1 MPDVAPV
8 PLERCMKSLIA
19 AAAVLLFSLTA
30 VGGVQA
36 KPSDDTVAEA
46 LARTMDGYVRNRD
59 FNGVVLV
66 ARDGQVLLR
75 RGYGTASIEA
85 GTPNTPDTLFR
96 VGSLTKPLT
105 AVLTLKLVEE
115 GRLALDGTLAR
126 YLPERY
132 AGTPAANVTI
142 EQLLAHTSGLTDVP
156 GNYND
161 PWWRT
166 TARQS
171 FTPQAYMQA
180 WIPGELASTP
190 GERRYNNNGYYL
202 LGVIIEAVTGQTYA
216 EALRERVLAPA
227 GMERSGVFTATL
239 AQPGLAAGYTRTSD
253 GRMERPMYIDP
264 SVSYAAAGAYA
275 SADDLLRFNQA
286 LDDGRLL
293 GPAMRAEMFRARGA
307 DYALGWVLAEWPTAS
322 GTKTAIQMHTGSV
335 PGYQTYLIRS
345 EADGGVIIILDN
357 FWQGQTVVHLGRDLY
372 DVLQGA
378 AARTPKRMLTELITP
393 IALTGDLQAMDAAWR
408 AAPREGPQ
416 AYDVSEGA
424 LNSLGYA
431 LKRSDRLPQ
440 AIRVFEWNVEANP
453 GSANVHDSLGEADL
467 AAGRRDD
474 ARASYGRA
482 LALDPESASARAA
495 LATLAE

>member
-1 MPDVAPV
+1 
-8 PLERCMKSLIA
+8 MKSLVA
-19 AAAVLLFSLTA
+19 AAAALLFSVTA
-30 VGGVQA
+30 AGGVQA
-36 KPSDDTVAEA
+36 KPSDDNAVTEA

-75 RGYGTASIEA
+75 RGYGTASMEA
-85 GTPNTPDTLFR
+85 GTPNTPDNLFR

-126 YLPERY
+126 YLPDRY

-142 EQLLAHTSGLTDVP
+142 EQLLAHTSGLRDVP
-156 GNYND
+156 GNYTD

-171 FTPQAYMQA
+171 FTPRDYMQA
-180 WIPGELASTP
+180 WIPGELASAS
-190 GERRYNNNGYYL
+190 GEWRYNNNAYYL
-202 LGVIIEAVTGQTYA
+202 LGVIIETVTGQTYA
-216 EALRERVLAPA
+216 EALRDRVLAPA
-227 GMERSGVFTATL
+227 GMDRSGVFTATL
-239 AQPGLAAGYTRTSD
+239 AEPGLAAGYTRASD

-264 SVSYAAAGAYA
+264 SVSYAAAGVYA
-275 SADDLLRFNQA
+275 SADDLLRFSQA

-293 GPAMRAEMFRARGA
+293 GPAMRAEMFRDRGNQ
-307 DYALGWVLAEWPTAS
+307 YGLGWNTLEWPAAS
-322 GTKTAIQMHTGSV
+322 GTKTPIQMHTGSV
-335 PGYQTYLIRS
+335 PGYQTMLIRS
-345 EADGGVIIILDN
+345 EADGGVVIVLDN
-357 FWQGQTVVHLGRDLY
+357 FWQGQTVVQLGRDLY

-378 AARTPKRMLTELITP
+378 EARTPKRMLTELITP

-408 AAPREGPQ
+408 AAPREGAQ

-424 LNSLGYA
+424 LNALGYA
-431 LKRSDRLPQ
+431 LMRNGRLPQ

-453 GSANVHDSLGEADL
+453 GSANVHDSLGEAYL

-495 LATLAE
+495 LAALAE